1 MNFGHMSVRP
11 SRSLSYGRAVIL
23 LLGRSRDAKAK
34 DLDSFAG
41 AMRRSANF
49 PFIPFAAIASH
60 LGLPSLLLRPCQ
72 ANMRF
77 LSFILCEYL
86 SGATCG
92 TVGCGMKNYKRI

>member
-49 PFIPFAAIASH
+49 PFIPFACHCFSSRVTLAAAEALSSKHAVFIFYLMRVSFR
-60 LGLPSLLLRPCQ
+60 SNLRD
-72 ANMRF
+72 
-77 LSFILCEYL
+77 
-86 SGATCG
+86 
-92 TVGCGMKNYKRI
+92 CGMWDEKL